1 MCTVTYLPKNNG
13 DFIFTSNRDE
23 QPDRKT
29 LAPAFYNVDGTYY
42 LYPKDEKGGGTWIA
56 LSENERLVC
65 LLNGA
70 YENHES
76 NGPYAY
82 SRGLVVK
89 EVLEAE
95 NVKWA
100 IEDLE
105 LEGVEPFTLIAMDWS
120 FMSICIELIWDG
132 VKKDIRILS
141 NRSKIWSS
149 STLYDKPLKA
159 ERASWFADFENSFP
173 EATEKN
179 VLDFHL
185 NDSLGTKETS
195 IKMKRSYVETI
206 SVTSI
211 IKNGDSIQM
220 YYLDTLTGVD
230 KTVDLFSYRSQM
242 SVNG

>member
-1 MCTVTYLPKNNG
+1 MCTVTFLPKSNG

-29 LAPAFYNVDGTYY
+29 LAPDFYKVKDIQY
-42 LYPKDEKGGGTWIA
+42 LYPKDEKAGGTWVA

-70 YENHES
+70 YENHEDTS
-76 NGPYAY
+76 PYAY

-95 NVKWA
+95 NAKWA

-105 LEGVEPFTLIAMDWS
+105 LEGVEPFTLIALDWS
-120 FMSICIELIWDG
+120 FMPICIELIWDG

-141 NRSKIWSS
+141 NKSKIWSS
-149 STLYDKPLKA
+149 STLYDKPIKA
-159 ERASWFADFENSFP
+159 ERESWFANFEALYP
-173 EATEKN
+173 EATEQN

-185 NDSLGTKETS
+185 NDSFGTKEIA
-195 IKMKRSYVETI
+195 IKMKRSYVETT

-211 IKNGDSIQM
+211 VKKGDTIKM
-220 YYLDTLTGVD
+220 YYLDVLTGEHAS
-230 KTVDLFSYRSQM
+230 TDLFSYQSKT
-242 SVNG
+242 SV

>member
-1 MCTVTYLPKNNG
+1 MCTVTFLPKNNG

-23 QPDRKT
+23 QPNRKT
-29 LAPAFYNVDGTYY
+29 LMPEIYTVDGVAY
-42 LYPKDEKGGGTWIA
+42 LYPKDEKAGGTWIA

-70 YENHES
+70 YENHKA

-120 FMSICIELIWDG
+120 FMPICIELIWDG

-141 NRSKIWSS
+141 NKSKIWSS
-149 STLYDKPLKA
+149 STLYDKTIKA
-159 ERASWFADFENSFP
+159 ERESWFSDFQEKYP
-173 EATEKN
+173 EATQEN
-179 VLDFHL
+179 ILDFHL
-185 NDSLGTKETS
+185 NDSLGTSETS
-195 IKMKRSYVETI
+195 IKMKRSLVETI

-211 IKNGDSIQM
+211 IKQGDCLEM
-220 YYLDTLTGVD
+220 YYLDTLTGAH
-230 KTVDLFSYRSQM
+230 KTVDLLASLS
-242 SVNG
+242 